1 MHGPTTQLTAT
12 CVSDAVKTVAA
23 RSIWEGHVCAFVPVL
38 VETQVLG
45 GPYTRVLDGFISIFV
60 EGSGILLSPWWTGS
74 RGCPLPPQRQLQ
86 EGEESKCELLLA

>member
-38 VETQVLG
+38 VGLCRVREARLG
-45 GPYTRVLDGFISIFV
+45 CQGEPPSGFRF
-60 EGSGILLSPWWTGS
+60 
-74 RGCPLPPQRQLQ
+74 
-86 EGEESKCELLLA
+86 